1 VPPCSLP
8 ADACHRRIAAPAIAG
23 NHDFQPEVAR
33 RNRQVCHRQMAIL
46 VTGAAGFVA
55 LNIVEHLLSSGRDV
69 VGLDRIPL
77 PPRAVRDFAALP
89 GRFTLIGGSILS
101 AADLSHALTMAPIE
115 TVIHCAVI
123 TAGTAREKADP
134 ETIEAVNVQG
144 AVGALMAAVRR
155 GVKRFVYPSSGS
167 IYGHAAKGV
176 AVIDEDS
183 LLPSPV
189 MLYGLTKRAAETILP
204 RVAETQGV
212 RFTAARLGSVY
223 GPWEYATGVRDTLSP
238 IFQALDCARLGLEA
252 VLGPPWRGDY
262 IYARDVA
269 AGLVRIADPPT
280 LSRTVYNLG
289 SGQAATV
296 EDWCVRWRLWCRVSI
311 GGGRGQGRRMTWKA
325 MLALTAA
332 RSIPAR
338 SRPRPGSRHGSI
350 SRRPPAIIWRG

>member
-1 VPPCSLP
+1 
-8 ADACHRRIAAPAIAG
+8 
-23 NHDFQPEVAR
+23 
-33 RNRQVCHRQMAIL
+33 MAIL

-55 LNIVEHLLSSGRDV
+55 LNVVEHLLSAGRDV

-77 PPRAVRDFAALP
+77 PSRAARDFAALP

-101 AADLSHALTMAPIE
+101 AADLSRALTLAPVE
-115 TVIHCAVI
+115 AVIHCAVI
-123 TAGTAREKADP
+123 TAGTAREKTDP
-134 ETIEAVNVQG
+134 ETIVAVNIQG

-176 AVIDEDS
+176 AVIEEDS
-183 LLPSPV
+183 LLPTPV

-212 RFTAARLGSVY
+212 SFTAARLGSVY

-238 IFQALDCARLGLEA
+238 MLQALECARACREA

-262 IYARDVA
+262 IYSRDVA
-269 AGLVRIADPPT
+269 AGLVRIADTPA

-289 SGQAATV
+289 FGRAVTA
-296 EDWCVRWRLWCRVSI
+296 EDWCAALTPLIPGFRWRRAAAGDAHNVESHS
-311 GGGRGQGRRMTWKA
+311 GFDRGAFDVGKI
-325 MLALTAA
+325 LAETGFAPRFDLATAA
-332 RSIPAR
+332 SDYLAWLRA
-338 SRPRPGSRHGSI
+338 G
-350 SRRPPAIIWRG
+350 